1 MKDTSR
7 PLAAKQTLLLILVPM
22 LATFV
27 LLRLFLHLAGVR
39 HAYPFGHLVH
49 HLFWGVLLLI
59 PAAFLL
65 AFSTKTP
72 SVAAAAGR
80 KLAIATGDL
89 LFSRAFAEL
98 ARNGEA
104 AQLRALSDASS
115 ALAEG
120 ERSVLGR
127 FKRSSQHTV
136 LAQRKILV

>member
-1 MKDTSR
+1 
-7 PLAAKQTLLLILVPM
+7 LLLILVPM

-72 SVAAAAGR
+72 SVAAAARVAVG
-80 KLAIATGDL
+80 IG
-89 LFSRAFAEL
+89 
-98 ARNGEA
+98 
-104 AQLRALSDASS
+104 S
-115 ALAEG
+115 ALALDEL
-120 ERSVLGR
+120 SYLVLTEASDSDYVSRVSLYGAVI
-127 FKRSSQHTV
+127 FIS
-136 LAQRKILV
+136 LAVILLLSFYFGHRD